1 MLKSVGLQRIRHDLV
16 TEQQQQNRIGHYR
29 TYEKFAIFVLFKLLI
44 MLYFFLFLVKCI
56 VIFSGSPKSSNWVQG
71 S

>member
-29 TYEKFAIFVLFKLLI
+29 TYGKVCRFRTIQTFDNILFSVFGK
-44 MLYFFLFLVKCI
+44 MY
-56 VIFSGSPKSSNWVQG
+56 SNFQWEP
-71 S
+71 